1 MHANSEIEET
11 GPRFCRNSTSHVCQ
25 ICRFKYNQIN
35 NYSFQVASSLLLF
48 IIIIDSDWQELHFPM
63 TGNKYNNT
71 S

>member
-25 ICRFKYNQIN
+25 ICCFKYNQIN

-48 IIIIDSDWQELHFPM
+48 IILIVIGRNYIFLWQV
-63 TGNKYNNT
+63 TNT
-71 S
+71 ITLL